1 MSHKIVFDT
10 NVLVSAI
17 VFGGNPKVCLEL
29 ARQKKINAFTS
40 KTLLLELART
50 LHRKFQWPDDE
61 IQNSLRNVTRAA
73 IIITP
78 QMAVREIKDDLSD
91 NAVLEATLA
100 ARADYI
106 ISGDKK
112 HLLSLKK
119 FENIPIIS
127 AADFLKSL

>member
-17 VFGGNPKVCLEL
+17 VFGGNPKACLEL

-61 IQNSLRNVTRAA
+61 IQNALRNVTRAA

-78 QMAVREIKDDLSD
+78 QMAVREIKEDLSD
-91 NAVLEATLA
+91 NAVLEAALA
-100 ARADYI
+100 AQADYI

-119 FENIPIIS
+119 FKDMPIIS
-127 AADFLKSL
+127 VADFLKSL